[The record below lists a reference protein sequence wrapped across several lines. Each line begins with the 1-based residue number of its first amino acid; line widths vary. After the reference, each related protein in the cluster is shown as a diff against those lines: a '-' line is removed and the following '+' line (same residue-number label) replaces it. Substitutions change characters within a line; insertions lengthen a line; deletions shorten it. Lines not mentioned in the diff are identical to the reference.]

1 MRHLRICCIAET
13 VHCGVGRHL
22 VDLIEGMVGRGHEV
36 HLLHSI
42 DRADPSL
49 LRKIERLP
57 GARCEA
63 FAMRREPHWSD
74 IGILYALARYLR
86 RWGPFD
92 VIHGHSSKGG
102 AYGRLLT
109 PFVPGK
115 CLYSP
120 HAFVTM
126 SPRLTAF
133 QRSVYR
139 CAERGLS
146 RLSDNVLCVSEDEW
160 RHALGLGIQTDK
172 LRLVPPGL
180 SPRGNHLR
188 MSASEHLGVA
198 VDTILIGFVGR
209 LDEQK
214 APELVVE
221 AASRIIERRRKIH
234 VVVIGDGPL
243 RNDLVALAR
252 RLRIADAFSWLG
264 EAPARGWLPALDVLA
279 MPSRY
284 EGFSYLLLEALD
296 AGLPVVCTPVGGV
309 SEAIEDGVN
318 GFVVPHEDVEA
329 LANRLTQL
337 VDDPNLR
344 AAMGLRARQ
353 RSARFSLPRMIDRT
367 EEIYL
372 S

>member
-13 VHCGVGRHL
+13 VRCGVGRHL
-22 VDLIEGMVGRGHEV
+22 VDLVEGMTSRGHEV
-36 HLLHSI
+36 HLLHSF
-42 DRADPSL
+42 DRTDSSL
-49 LRKIERLP
+49 LRKIERMP
-57 GARCEA
+57 GTRCRA

-74 IGILYALARYLR
+74 IGILYALARYMR

-102 AYGRLLT
+102 AYGRLLA
-109 PFVPGK
+109 PFVSGK
-115 CLYSP
+115 CLYTP

-126 SPRLTAF
+126 SPRMTAL
-133 QRSVYR
+133 RRTLYR
-139 CAERGLS
+139 CVERGLS
-146 RLSDNVLCVSEDEW
+146 LLSDNVICVSELER
-160 RHALGLGIQTDK
+160 RHALGLGIRPDK
-172 LRLVPPGL
+172 LLLVPPGL
-180 SPRGNHLR
+180 SPRDPSLHIEAGERL
-188 MSASEHLGVA
+188 APTA
-198 VDTILIGFVGR
+198 DAITIGFVGR
-209 LDEQK
+209 LDGQK

-221 AASRIIERRRKIH
+221 AASRIIERRRRIH

-243 RNDLVALAR
+243 RSDLVALAR

-264 EAPARGWLPALDVLA
+264 EAPARDWLPAFDILA

-329 LANRLTQL
+329 LANRLTEL
-337 VDDPNLR
+337 VDDPGLR